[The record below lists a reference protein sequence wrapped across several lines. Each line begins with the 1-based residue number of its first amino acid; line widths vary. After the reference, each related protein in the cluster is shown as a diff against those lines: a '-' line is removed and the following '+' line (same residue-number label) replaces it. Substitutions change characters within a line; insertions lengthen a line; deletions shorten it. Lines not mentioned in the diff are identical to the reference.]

1 MAKKAQETVQD
12 DNGASEV
19 TAETAP
25 VKTPRPAT
33 VVEEIQMLDG
43 RTVGFAGKIQMSS
56 EVIFDENGLPGV
68 RFDFRNGQ
76 TLTEWVPEQ
85 HRSYAAGHGWKQ
97 RLGDEIAGAKDD
109 NGQPISNEDRYL
121 AIEAFAQRLKES
133 ETWLLGRSSTGGSD
147 SVSGANL
154 VIQALVEATGKSVE
168 EVKALLNKQV
178 KSREERWEA
187 GGSKGAK
194 PTRRSLYATYRQ
206 PDSKT
211 GIIIAR
217 LQTEAL
223 AKNASAES
231 ADDVLA
237 ELEVA

>member
-1 MAKKAQETVQD
+1 MAKKAQEMVQEGD
-12 DNGASEV
+12 GAGEV
-19 TAETAP
+19 TAETASA
-25 VKTPRPAT
+25 KTPRPAT
-33 VVEEIQMLDG
+33 VVEDVKLNDG

-56 EVIFDENGLPGV
+56 EVIFDKDGLPGV

-85 HRSYAAGHGWKQ
+85 HRAYAAGHGWKQ

-109 NGQPISNEDRYL
+109 NGQPIGNEDRYL
-121 AIEAFAQRLKES
+121 ALEAFAQRLKDS
-133 ETWLLGRSSTGGSD
+133 DTWLLGRSSTGGSD

-154 VIQALVEATGKSVE
+154 VVQALVEATGKSVE

-223 AKNASAES
+223 AKNTGAES